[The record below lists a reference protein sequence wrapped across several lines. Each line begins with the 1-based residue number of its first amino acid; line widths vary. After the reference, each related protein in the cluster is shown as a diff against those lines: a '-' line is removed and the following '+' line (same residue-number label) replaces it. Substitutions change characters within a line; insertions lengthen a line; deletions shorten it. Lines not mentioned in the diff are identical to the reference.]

1 MFGPQIYG
9 KSYPMTFDATIRRC
23 KLAEA
28 RPSLTFVR
36 CSFNFQFSGY
46 NHFSWPCSNYCTVSG
61 DFIISCWDVFRQFQS
76 YKIAAIWT
84 VWRSNAFLKV
94 FAWVCL
100 DIFRQNSLWRSWA
113 VRTIEMGTTH
123 SIKYQLRF
131 RLRSINSIL
140 TFQVSI
146 LTFHVFDALN
156 YGINK
161 PKTLYT
167 GICSSTLYE
176 SPSFIV
182 VVLMD
187 NSLDTGS

>member
-1 MFGPQIYG
+1 MLLYVGV
-9 KSYPMTFDATIRRC
+9 SLL
-23 KLAEA
+23 KLVHHWLLWDVL
-28 RPSLTFVR
+28 LTFNLVAITI
-36 CSFNFQFSGY
+36 FHG
-46 NHFSWPCSNYCTVSG
+46 HVTNYSTVSG
-61 DFIISCWDVFRQFQS
+61 GFIISCWDVFRQFQS